1 MEYDVLEILLRIV
14 ASKGTE
20 CSAELAR
27 RLGVSHALTENMLD
41 ELTRQGYLKAVVGEC
56 SIPCERCPMH
66 AACLFDRQAR
76 IWALSRK
83 GERLLAKR
91 GDDGAI

>member
-1 MEYDVLEILLRIV
+1 VLEILLRIV

-20 CSAELAR
+20 CSSELAR
-27 RLGVSHALTENMLD
+27 RLGVSHALTEDMLD

-56 SIPCERCPMH
+56 SVPCERCPMH
-66 AACLFDRQAR
+66 AACLFDRQSR

-91 GDDGAI
+91 GDSAI

>member
-1 MEYDVLEILLRIV
+1 VLETLLRIV

-27 RLGVSHALTENMLD
+27 SLGVSHVLTENMLD
-41 ELTRQGYLKAVVGEC
+41 ELTRLGYLKAIVGEY
-56 SIPCERCPMH
+56 SVPCERCPMH
-66 AACLFDRQAR
+66 AVCKFGRQAR
-76 IWALSRK
+76 IWALSDK

-91 GDDGAI
+91 GDWVI

>member
-1 MEYDVLEILLRIV
+1 MLETILRIV

-20 CSAELAR
+20 CSSELAR
-27 RLGVSHALTENMLD
+27 RLGVSHTLMENMLD
-41 ELTRQGYLKAVVGEC
+41 ELMRQGYLKAVVADC

-66 AACLFDRQAR
+66 TACLFGKQAR
-76 IWALSRK
+76 IWALSPK

-91 GDDGAI
+91 EEEGAI

>member
-1 MEYDVLEILLRIV
+1 MLEILLRIV

-27 RLGVSHALTENMLD
+27 RLGVSHALMENMLD

-56 SIPCERCPMH
+56 SVPCERCPMH

-83 GERLLAKR
+83 GVRLLARR
-91 GDDGAI
+91 GGEGAI